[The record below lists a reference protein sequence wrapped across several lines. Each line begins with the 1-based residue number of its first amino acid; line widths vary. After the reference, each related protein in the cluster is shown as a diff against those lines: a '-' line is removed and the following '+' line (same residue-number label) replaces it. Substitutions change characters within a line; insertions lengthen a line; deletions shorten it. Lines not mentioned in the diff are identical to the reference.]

1 MKFIKSLFIA
11 GSLLL
16 FTSVMT
22 SCEDEEIVVQHADG
36 DSVPDIG
43 NVEE

>member
-16 FTSVMT
+16 FAGVMT
-22 SCEDEEIVVQHADG
+22 SCEEEEIVVQKADG
-36 DSVPDIG
+36 DAVPDNPPID
-43 NVEE
+43 E